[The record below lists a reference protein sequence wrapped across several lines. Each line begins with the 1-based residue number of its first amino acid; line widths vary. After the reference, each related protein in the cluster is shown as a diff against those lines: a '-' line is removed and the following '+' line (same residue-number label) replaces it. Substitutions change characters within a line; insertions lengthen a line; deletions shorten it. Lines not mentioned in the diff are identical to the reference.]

1 MKRVLMMLMM
11 LTTCLTIVEAQS
23 AKEERAK
30 LREERRQEQARLDS
44 LFYLQSV
51 KAIEEKSFVLEADRV
66 IFKRGQTAYV
76 SSNTNFVALD
86 GDKATV
92 QIAFNIP
99 VSGPNGIGGITV
111 DGTVSGYEQKTDK
124 KVYIPLD
131 RRVRM
136 ILDKYGG
143 SLPRVSANEMNRL
156 IKTVGLLFGWTWDC
170 GFDARRLNPRRG
182 RRFCDMLLSH
192 TARRSFAT
200 NAYKAGV
207 PLTSIQ
213 SITGHSSEA
222 QLRRYLKLNAEEKAI
237 LALKDFKG
245 VIEI

>member
-1 MKRVLMMLMM
+1 MMLMM

-111 DGTVSGYEQKTDK
+111 DGTVSGYEQNG
-124 KVYIPLD
+124 VGISA
-131 RRVRM
+131 RVD
-136 ILDKYGG
+136 IT
-143 SLPRVSANEMNRL
+143 LPRNSQNASVTILPNFNSNRL
-156 IKTVGLLFGWTWDC
+156 TLDGHILPLH
-170 GFDARRLNPRRG
+170 
-182 RRFCDMLLSH
+182 LSNIYKG
-192 TARRSFAT
+192 TA
-200 NAYKAGV
+200 
-207 PLTSIQ
+207 L
-213 SITGHSSEA
+213 
-222 QLRRYLKLNAEEKAI
+222 
-237 LALKDFKG
+237 
-245 VIEI
+245 